1 MNLSRFLPV
10 LATTFVL
17 GLQSAE
23 ARLGETLAQCEERY
37 GPVVEKRAASVKDS
51 DPDACVFSKSGVT
64 AIIEFRQ
71 GIAWRLVFRLQ
82 GMTAMDVDTLLRA
95 NLPDGGWGPA
105 LRITGIDYRLSADR
119 RRMAVAT
126 PARSSQNIGTLEVVS
141 RDYSAARY
149 SVYSSKVAEAVTK
162 GVQER
167 KTVREL
173 SGF

>member
-1 MNLSRFLPV
+1 MNISRLLPV

-17 GLQSAE
+17 VLQSAE

-37 GPVVEKRAASVKDS
+37 GPVVEKRPASVKES

-64 AIIEFRQ
+64 AIVEFRQ
-71 GIAWRLVFRLQ
+71 GIAWRLVFRLS

-95 NLPDGGWGPA
+95 NLPDGGWGPS
-105 LRITGIDYRLSADR
+105 LKISGQDYRLSADR

-126 PARSSQNIGTLEVVS
+126 LARSSQSIGTLEIVS
-141 RDYSAARY
+141 RDFSAARY
-149 SVYSSKVAEAVTK
+149 SVYSSKVAEAITK
-162 GVQER
+162 GAQER

-173 SGF
+173 NGF

>member
-1 MNLSRFLPV
+1 MKLSRFLPV

-37 GPVVEKRAASVKDS
+37 GPVVEKRRASVKDS
-51 DPDACVFSKSGVT
+51 DPEACVFSKSGVT
-64 AIIEFRQ
+64 AIIEFHQ

-105 LRITGIDYRLSADR
+105 LKFTGIDYRLSSDR
-119 RRMAVAT
+119 RRIAVAT
-126 PARSSQNIGTLEVVS
+126 PSKNSQSIGTLEIVS
-141 RDYSAARY
+141 RDFSAARY
-149 SVYSSKVAEAVTK
+149 LVYSSKVAEAITK
-162 GVQER
+162 GAQER

-173 SGF
+173 NGF